1 MEVAKEC
8 NSAMN
13 ADKENSLKLSIQ
25 NSLGTSF
32 VLTKASR
39 KLIQYVVFSLPS
51 HAQTPCCWLYKHQSI
66 EATAFL
72 FSDLLIITNRFD
84 SELSL
89 QVLSKNELCL
99 FLDFH

>member
-1 MEVAKEC
+1 
-8 NSAMN
+8 MN

-25 NSLGTSF
+25 NSLGASF

-39 KLIQYVVFSLPS
+39 KLIQYVVVSLLS
-51 HAQTPCCWLYKHQSI
+51 HSQTPCCWIYKHQSI
-66 EATAFL
+66 DATAFL

-84 SELSL
+84 CELNL

-99 FLDFH
+99 FLEFH